1 MSEGNGI
8 LKISRAGTK
17 KFAIGE
23 GEPQMVD
30 VSAAWDQ
37 WFVLSN
43 SFADADKKI
52 PADKLLDHNAAKRQ
66 FVCEMLR
73 CEDVTMHE
81 ANVFIDMLAQ
91 EVEKLRNFFVLK
103 SPVMHD
109 SPANTEVRFS
119 Q

>member
-8 LKISRAGTK
+8 LRISREGTK
-17 KFAIGE
+17 KIAVGDGPAVLI
-23 GEPQMVD
+23 D
-30 VSAAWDQ
+30 ISAAWDQ
-37 WFVLSN
+37 WYVLSN

-52 PADKLLDHNAAKRQ
+52 PAEKLLEHNAAKRQ
-66 FVCEMLR
+66 FACELLQ
-73 CEDVTMHE
+73 CQDLTMHE
-81 ANVFIDMLAQ
+81 ANAFVAMLYE

-103 SPVMHD
+103 SPVTQG